1 MDESIEDHDM
11 LLDAELDD
19 KDHKDVTL
27 IDAPAE
33 ADKLKLEPEE
43 KEPPIRADDH
53 AKILERHL
61 PKLPDLETLA
71 EGHFTWEVDSWS
83 TLPKRLTGPTFTVG
97 DTPWRILFFPHGN
110 NADYA
115 SLYLEHGF
123 EEKPPEDWY
132 RCVQFALVLW
142 NPNDPTIYFP
152 HHAHHRFHIDEA
164 DWGFTRFYELRKLRA
179 KETDKDRPM
188 IEDDKA
194 NITAYVRIVKDPTGV
209 LWHNFVNYDSKKETG
224 YVGLKNQGATCYLNS
239 LIQSLY
245 LTKAFRKSVYQIPTE
260 NEKTDNSALT
270 LQRLFYLLETSTDA
284 LGTNEL
290 TKSFGWETKHIF
302 EQQDVQELCR
312 VLMEKLEEKMKG
324 SEAENALAKMFVGKT
339 KTYISCIDV
348 EYESSRIEEYWDIQL
363 TVRGKKN
370 LDESFRDYI
379 AYETLEGE
387 NKYFAEGHGLQDAKK
402 GVIFESFPPVLHVHL
417 KRFDYDFMRDAIT
430 KVNDLYEFPE
440 EFDASPYLSP
450 DADKSEP
457 YDYVLHGVLVHS
469 GDFNAGH
476 YYAFIKPEAGGR
488 WFKFDDDRVTPAT
501 LKEVLDD
508 NFGGEFPASQLLG
521 PLRNPY
527 TRTMNLKR
535 SMSAYMLVYIRKTR
549 MDDILPKEDFA
560 APSHLQKRLDEEKAA
575 REQRRKEREE
585 SHLYMVAKV
594 ITNEQFK
601 SHQGFDLA
609 AWEHQAA
616 TLPNAPK
623 HHRVLKTSTV
633 RSFVTALASDLKQ
646 PAEKLRLWVMVN
658 RQNKTV
664 RPDHPLSN
672 LDMTM
677 EEAGGKYGMKGLDFR
692 LWCEIASG
700 PDYAKINWIESYT
713 YNSDVQSILF
723 LKHFDPETQT
733 LKGVGHVY
741 MKKND
746 KVSELYGAIQNEMGW
761 PSSTQV
767 KLWEEIKPSMIEP
780 MKPKQTFAQ
789 AEIQDGDIICFQKH
803 LPEKDLT
810 DKIPV
815 GGYVDAKEFYDF
827 LLNRVVLHLLPK
839 RGLAEKGNFDLEVNR
854 RINYDQLANKVADHL
869 SVPPTHLRFTTVAA
883 HSGLPKTIIK
893 RGNNSLSLA
902 QMMQSS
908 YMQQVSQ
915 DALYYEILDMSLTE
929 LETKKLVKLNWIS
942 EGITKE
948 EPLEILVPKN
958 GVVSDV
964 LEGVA
969 QKVNVPEEDVEKVHF
984 WQAHGSKHHK
994 DLALDHSVVGIQDFI
1009 TLYGEVTPEEAMVT
1023 DPATEQLVQCF
1034 SYSKEPSKAHGIPF
1048 KFVVKEG
1055 EIFSETKLRLQKRT
1069 GLKGKN
1075 FEKIRFSVVKRSSY
1089 SKPTY
1094 LNDEDILSD
1103 QISDVNDDILGLDHP
1118 DKTPRGGLFG
1128 RQEQSI
1134 FIR

>member
-1 MDESIEDHDM
+1 MDEH
-11 LLDAELDD
+11 LDDEMILETELDE
-19 KDHKDVTL
+19 KDQKDIAI
-27 IDAPAE
+27 IDTPTETAE
-33 ADKLKLEPEE
+33 KLEPEE

-61 PKLPDLETLA
+61 PKFPDLETLA
-71 EGHFTWEVDSWS
+71 EGHFTWEVDNWS
-83 TLPKRLTGPTFTVG
+83 TLPKRITGPVFNVG

-142 NPNDPTIYFP
+142 NPNDPTVYFP

-164 DWGFTRFYELRKLRA
+164 DWGFTRFYELRKLRV
-179 KETDKDRPM
+179 KDTDKERPM

-245 LTKAFRKSVYQIPTE
+245 FTKAFRKSVYQIPTE

-270 LQRLFYLLETSTDA
+270 LQRLFYLLETSNDA

-312 VLMEKLEEKMKG
+312 ILMEKLEEKMKG

-339 KTYISCIDV
+339 KTYISCINV

-440 EFDASPYLSP
+440 EFDAAPYLAD
-450 DADKSEP
+450 DADKSES
-457 YDYVLHGVLVHS
+457 YEYVLHGVLVHS

-476 YYAFIKPEAGGR
+476 YYAFIKPDAGGN

-501 LKEVLDD
+501 IKEVLDD
-508 NFGGEFPASQLLG
+508 NFGGEIPNSQFLG

-527 TRTMNLKR
+527 TRTMSLKR

-549 MDDILPKEDFA
+549 MHDMLPKDDFA
-560 APSHLQKRLDEEKAA
+560 APSHLQKRLDEEKAV

-585 SHLYMVAKV
+585 QHLYMLVKV
-594 ITNEQFK
+594 VTNDQFK
-601 SHQGFDLA
+601 AHQGFDLA
-609 AWEHQAA
+609 SWDYQG
-616 TLPNAPK
+616 LPDAPK
-623 HHRVLKTSTV
+623 HHRVLKASTV
-633 RSFVTALASDLKQ
+633 KTFLNTVASDLKQ
-646 PAEKLRLWVMVN
+646 PPEKLRLWVMVN

-672 LDMTM
+672 LEMTM
-677 EEAGGKYGMKGLDFR
+677 EEAGGKYGIKGQEFR

-700 PDYAKINWIESYT
+700 PEAAKVNWLESYT
-713 YNSDVQSILF
+713 YNSDVQSVLF
-723 LKHFDPETQT
+723 LKHFDPENQT
-733 LKGVGHVY
+733 LKGVSHVY

-746 KVSELYGAIQNEMGW
+746 KVSELTSVINNEMGW
-761 PSSTQV
+761 PSGTQV

-789 AEIQDGDIICFQKH
+789 AEIQDGDVICFQKQ
-803 LPEKDLT
+803 LPEKELSEKLPT
-810 DKIPV
+810 

-839 RGLAEKGNFDLEVNR
+839 RGLIEKGQFDLEVNR
-854 RINYDQLANKVADHL
+854 RINYDQFAAKVGDHL
-869 SVPPTHLRFTTVAA
+869 DVPPTHLRFTTVAA
-883 HSGLPKTIIK
+883 ASGLPKTIIK
-893 RGNNSLSLA
+893 RGNNTLSLA
-902 QMMQSS
+902 QMMQST
-908 YMQQVSQ
+908 YMQQVQQ
-915 DALYYEILDMSLTE
+915 DALYYEILDMSLSE
-929 LETKKLVKLNWIS
+929 LETKKLVKLIWIS

-948 EPLEILVPKN
+948 ETLEILVPKN
-958 GVVSDV
+958 GTVQDV
-964 LEGVA
+964 LEGLQ
-969 QKVNVPEEDVEKVHF
+969 QKVNISEEEVEKVHF
-984 WQAHGSKHHK
+984 WQAHACKHHK
-994 DLALDHSVVGIQDFI
+994 DLPLEHSVVGIQDFI
-1009 TLYGEVTPEEAMVT
+1009 QLYAEIRPEESTAQDESEHVI
-1023 DPATEQLVQCF
+1023 QCF
-1034 SYSKEPSKAHGIPF
+1034 HFSKEPSKSHGVPF
-1048 KFVVKEG
+1048 KFVIKEG
-1055 EIFSETKLRLQKRT
+1055 EIFSETKQRLQKRT

-1075 FEKIRFSVVKRSSY
+1075 FEKIKFAIVKKSSY
-1089 SKPTY
+1089 SKPVY
-1094 LNDEDILSD
+1094 INDEDILSD
-1103 QISDVNDDILGLDHP
+1103 LITEPDDLLGLDHP
-1118 DKTPRGGLFG
+1118 DKTPRGGIFG